1 MTALQPTI
9 NAASAVNLGG
19 DRSQTAAAK
28 AEPAIPAKTWIAVIG
43 ATLGA
48 FMAVLNI
55 QIVNASLA
63 DIQGAIGAGIDDG
76 GWISTS
82 YLIAEIVVIPLSG
95 WLAQVFSIRRY
106 LLTNAVL
113 FLLLSVACAFA
124 QDLPQMIVLRAIQ
137 GFTGGVLIPMA
148 FTLIITLLPKSKQPV
163 GLALFALSATFAP
176 AIGPT
181 IGGYL
186 TENWGWQFIFYVN
199 LVPGAVMIAML
210 WFSLEAKPMK
220 LSLLREGD
228 WVGIATM
235 AIGLSALQTVLEE
248 GNKDDWFGSAFI
260 VRLSVIAAVALTAFL
275 WIELTTKKPL
285 LNLRLLLRRNFGFGM
300 LANFLL
306 GIALYGSVFILPVY
320 LSRIQGYNAE
330 QIGMVLAWTGL
341 PQLLLIPLVPRLM
354 KRFDPRL
361 IIGIG
366 FALFAASNFMN
377 IYMTN
382 DYATDQLFWP
392 NIVRALGQALVMAPL
407 SAVATAGIEAENA
420 GSASGLFNMMRNLGG
435 AVGIAVAADLPDQ
448 ARAVSLQRADAVGLD
463 AGTGDPQPD
472 RAVDPIFPQSRR
484 RRSRR
489 SNASR
494 GDRDR
499 RDRAEAGFHSR
510 LQRHILPARRRADC
524 RTHRN
529 LTAEEAGPSC
539 QRRRTLGLFDQ
550 PLPTPPTRRTTMKP
564 RMNFY
569 QAAPDTIK
577 ALSALETQIQGSGL
591 EKSLIELVKTRASQI
606 NGCAYCINMHTEDAR
621 KQGETEQRL
630 YLLNAWRESPLYTD
644 RERAALAWT
653 EALTLIAETHA
664 PDDLYADVRA
674 HFNEAETVN
683 LTMLIGAI
691 NAWNRLAIAF
701 RAMHPVKVKAAV
713 A

>member
-1 MTALQPTI
+1 MILERDDPVNPGSVTPAETTMSTLQATI
-9 NAASAVNLGG
+9 GNIPSPSVAAPASPVVYARTWVAVL
-19 DRSQTAAAK
+19 
-28 AEPAIPAKTWIAVIG
+28 G

-95 WLAQVFSIRRY
+95 WLAQVFSVRIY

-113 FLLLSVACAFA
+113 FLALSVACAFA
-124 QDLPQMIVLRAIQ
+124 QDLPQMIALRTIQ

-148 FTLIITLLPKSKQPV
+148 FTLIITLLPRSKQPV

-186 TENWGWQFIFYVN
+186 TENFGWQYIFYVN
-199 LVPGAVMIAML
+199 LVPGAIMVGML
-210 WFSLEAKPMK
+210 WFSLDAKPMR

-228 WVGIATM
+228 WLGIITM

-248 GNKDDWFGSAFI
+248 GNKDDWFGSPFI
-260 VRLSVIAAVALTAFL
+260 VRLSVIAVISLTAFFV
-275 WIELTTKKPL
+275 IELTAEKPL
-285 LNLRLLLRRNFGFGM
+285 LNLRLLFRRNFGFGI

-306 GIALYGSVFILPVY
+306 GIALYGSVYILPVY

-354 KRFDPRL
+354 QRIESRL
-361 IIGIG
+361 MIAFG

-377 IYMTN
+377 VFMTA

-392 NIVRALGQALVMAPL
+392 NVVRALGQALVMAPL

-435 AVGIAVAADLPDQ
+435 AVGIAMLQTFLTKREQYHSNVLMQSVSPLEQ
-448 ARAVSLQRADAVGLD
+448 ATRTRIEQLTQYFVNHGV
-463 AGTGDPQPD
+463 
-472 RAVDPIFPQSRR
+472 I
-484 RRSRR
+484 
-489 SNASR
+489 
-494 GDRDR
+494 
-499 RDRAEAGFHSR
+499 DRAEASHRALVAVG
-510 LQRHILPARRRADC
+510 HIV
-524 RTHRN
+524 
-529 LTAEEAGPSC
+529 
-539 QRRRTLGLFDQ
+539 Q
-550 PLPTPPTRRTTMKP
+550 K
-564 RMNFY
+564 
-569 QAAPDTIK
+569 QAYILAFSDTF
-577 ALSALETQIQGSGL
+577 
-591 EKSLIELVKTRASQI
+591 
-606 NGCAYCINMHTEDAR
+606 
-621 KQGETEQRL
+621 
-630 YLLNAWRESPLYTD
+630 YLLG
-644 RERAALAWT
+644 AALIV
-653 EALTLIAETHA
+653 ALAATLLLRK
-664 PDDLYADVRA
+664 PDHMSAGGA
-674 HFNEAETVN
+674 H
-683 LTMLIGAI
+683 
-691 NAWNRLAIAF
+691 
-701 RAMHPVKVKAAV
+701 
-713 A
+713 